1 MLKNKIKAFQML
13 MSKGQM
19 SYFVVYTQHISQRA
33 HAELGD
39 KYAKHIKVLTANF
52 DRFVIWLMKFD

>member
-52 DRFVIWLMKFD
+52 DRFVI